1 MHIPEILTVQNLC
14 GTGNPKYVCLQRSSQ
29 LCTGVLRLFS
39 LHNEGNWNRLGRFC
53 FQPMFMAA
61 FSTQAAADAHLT
73 AFYQSIFCIIA
84 LKSWLEEL
92 YEFCCILH
100 CTGIQKYVCV
110 QKFSAKKFADKI
122 LIQKYQTMSSE
133 NLKPLIVRLKWIQ
146 KPGKASSD
154 GTNYIAV
161 WHLINIYPSF
171 YCHLSQNQK
180 Q

>member
-1 MHIPEILTVQNLC
+1 MRSRRWSRLSLRCRLSWPSMNTVTISLAA
-14 GTGNPKYVCLQRSSQ
+14 GRES
-29 LCTGVLRLFS
+29 RLMSFQS
-39 LHNEGNWNRLGRFC
+39 GLGRFC

-122 LIQKYQTMSSE
+122 SIQKYQTMSSE
-133 NLKPLIVRLKWIQ
+133 NLKPLLNSSIKMDS
-146 KPGKASSD
+146 KAWKS
-154 GTNYIAV
+154 IIW
-161 WHLINIYPSF
+161 WH
-171 YCHLSQNQK
+171 
-180 Q
+180 